1 MSQLIN
7 ISNYEEFVMDYIDG
21 TLDVIDRAHFEAF
34 LLKHPEVALEV
45 EEMMESDLNI
55 VSIAEGLDANSLK
68 ISVTPVDGIDES
80 NYEEA
85 MALSVDS
92 DLDPRL
98 ANSVQSFVDN
108 NPKLA
113 KDYKMYMAAK
123 LSADH
128 QLVYADKSRLK
139 QPIPLFVFN
148 PMVYRI
154 AAAIAI
160 ILGITGLL
168 NSIQNEMYVP
178 RDGLSNYASLDV
190 ENIGSPVSKSVSNGT
205 IDLVENA
212 SVANRIVQNIERLP
226 IKEPGSKWKAAPVLD
241 REQPSLAIAQ
251 TSILPDGMDRPIPA
265 EELNLAQFVG
275 KEFLGLSPDKTG
287 TTKSLL
293 KESAKKVIDQ
303 SDQIALNTVKA
314 DNNKKTFSLMA
325 GTLEFKRVTY
335 RSN

>member
-34 LLKHPEVALEV
+34 LLKHQEVALEV
-45 EEMMESDLNI
+45 EEMMDSDLNI
-55 VSIAEGLDANSLK
+55 VSIAQGLNANSLK

-113 KDYKMYMAAK
+113 KDHKMYMAAK

-128 QLVYADKSRLK
+128 QLVYADKSGLK

-160 ILGITGLL
+160 ILGITALL

-178 RDGLSNYASLDV
+178 RDGLSSYASLDV
-190 ENIGSPVSKSVSNGT
+190 ESIVPVSKSVSNGT

-212 SVANRIVQNIERLP
+212 FVANRIVQNIERLP